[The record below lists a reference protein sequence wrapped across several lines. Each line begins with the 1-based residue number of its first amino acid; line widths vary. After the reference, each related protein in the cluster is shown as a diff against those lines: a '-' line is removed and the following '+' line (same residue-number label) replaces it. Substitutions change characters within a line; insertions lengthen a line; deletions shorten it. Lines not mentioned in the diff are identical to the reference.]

1 MNACDLPIQ
10 VRRRPQ
16 VFLCIEDVRKFML
29 FLAFPF
35 AVKLIYKRKVS
46 CASKA
51 DTVDNP
57 GAVICIAR
65 FIWHVQFAALLLFGN
80 NISDKQRVCQK
91 IVTSERKANDHD
103 YNQCMQSNDNLKLIH
118 GFDIEFRTSTL
129 KIDRQYNR
137 GTQREY
143 SSKPLKHSIVKRIL
157 VLKR

>member
-57 GAVICIAR
+57 GAVIRIAR
-65 FIWHVQFAALLLFGN
+65 FI
-80 NISDKQRVCQK
+80 
-91 IVTSERKANDHD
+91 
-103 YNQCMQSNDNLKLIH
+103 
-118 GFDIEFRTSTL
+118 
-129 KIDRQYNR
+129 
-137 GTQREY
+137 
-143 SSKPLKHSIVKRIL
+143 
-157 VLKR
+157 